1 MSLTSISN
9 SNNYVSSD
17 NSIELY
23 KNKFQAVSKTIE
35 NDEIPIEQRMKT
47 ISKILF
53 QGFDIMSEEHKDRV
67 KFQKECTV
75 YKAKVDEQAIENA
88 ELKAKVAHH
97 TIENAGLKAK
107 IAHHTIENAEIKEKL
122 AETTEIVVDLT
133 NEKDEV
139 NKRLDKLKKENIES
153 KKSSIK
159 KKSEKQI
166 KSLQSQLNAAQ
177 SGRIAL
183 LVFSAITTPVLI
195 GAAGI
200 IGSELGIVP
209 EIDSLKERLWVLEHY
224 PEAVKDEEL
233 NKKASIAINSYN
245 EEMKSAD
252 RKEDAWFD
260 FNSEGPST
268 FHYELKNEYSEKAA
282 KMRQIA
288 ETKLEATKKE
298 LNAHVKNKFYS

>member
-1 MSLTSISN
+1 
-9 SNNYVSSD
+9 
-17 NSIELY
+17 
-23 KNKFQAVSKTIE
+23 
-35 NDEIPIEQRMKT
+35 MKT
-47 ISKILF
+47 ISNLF
-53 QGFDIMSEEHKDRV
+53 FNGFDIISKEHKSRV
-67 KFQKECTV
+67 KFEKECTV

-88 ELKAKVAHH
+88 DLKAKVDHH
-97 TIENAGLKAK
+97 AIENADLKAK
-107 IAHHTIENAEIKEKL
+107 LTHTTEKL
-122 AETTEIVVDLT
+122 DTTTEKVVDLKKD
-133 NEKDEV
+133 NIEINAKYEEVKNKSEVSEKESIKFK
-139 NKRLDKLKKENIES
+139 NCYIQELKRNTKKEAES
-153 KKSSIK
+153 H
-159 KKSEKQI
+159 I